1 MEEQE
6 IDLRKYVH
14 SLLGYW
20 YFPVGFLL
28 AGIILTAGL
37 AARRPHVYRAS
48 VLVAAITTPDQGA
61 TDAAFG
67 TFLNQFFTSA
77 TERKQH
83 MAALQALV
91 LSPGVAQAVVDNMG
105 DTLPESL
112 RRPDTLLHS
121 VNSRLVSGTD
131 LIEVSVSHADPQ
143 WALTLANAWAEAYV
157 SEVGDVYGD
166 NSQQQHQV
174 ITDQVREAS
183 AKYDRAESAWEDMLR
198 QDRFAQLSRDMADR
212 VAILQTLSATSDIA
226 LARLVEEVAC
236 TERLL
241 TDVQALQA
249 QMSAGGSASANA
261 SSLILLKARA
271 LTSLWDFETAT
282 LPSQPHPADLA
293 AATAGAP
300 APGSTASSTTTIP
313 GVSLRPG
320 TVSSPQR
327 LTLQLQSG
335 VPTMTAKDI
344 MVELRL
350 LDDSLQGRLVSLRQ
364 TLEKAN
370 RALEKGEEFSPAGP
384 ISSQTA
390 AALEQQIRDLRA
402 QMTQEE
408 SRLLRVR
415 AERDLAWDTYQNL
428 VRQEVDLSLALAN
441 HEKGLRVAA
450 PARVYDPSASGR
462 TSRLLSGAVVGLVL
476 GSLVALAFGWA
487 RRRQAI

>member
-14 SLLGYW
+14 SLLNYW
-20 YFPVGFLL
+20 YIPLGFLL
-28 AGIILTAGL
+28 AGIILAAGL
-37 AARRPHVYRAS
+37 AARRPHVYEAR
-48 VLVAAITTPDQGA
+48 VLVAAITTPNQGA

-91 LSPGVAQAVVDNMG
+91 LSPGVAQAVVDEMG
-105 DTLPESL
+105 DTLPESM
-112 RRPDTLLHS
+112 RRPEILLHS
-121 VNSRLVSGTD
+121 VSSRLVSGTD
-131 LIEVSVSHADPQ
+131 LIEVSASHADPQ
-143 WALTLANAWAEAYV
+143 WALNLANAWAEAYV

-166 NSQQQHQV
+166 HSRQQYQV
-174 ITDQVREAS
+174 VTDQVREAS

-198 QDRFAQLSRDMADR
+198 QDRFSQLSRDMADR
-212 VAILQTLSATSDIA
+212 MVILQTLSATSNVA
-226 LARLVEEVAC
+226 LARLVEEVVR

-261 SSLILLKARA
+261 SSLVLLKTRA
-271 LTSLWDFETAT
+271 LASLWDSETAT
-282 LPSQPHPADLA
+282 LPSQAHLADLA
-293 AATAGAP
+293 AATAGTLV
-300 APGSTASSTTTIP
+300 PGSTTSSATTIP
-313 GVSLRPG
+313 GVSAHPG
-320 TVSSPQR
+320 PVSSSQL

-335 VPTMTAKDI
+335 VPAVTAKEI
-344 MVELRL
+344 MAELNL
-350 LDDSLQGRLVSLRQ
+350 LEDSLQARLVSLRQ
-364 TLEKAN
+364 ALETAN
-370 RALEKGEEFSPAGP
+370 RALERGEEFSAAGLT
-384 ISSQTA
+384 SSQTT

-402 QMTQEE
+402 QMAKEE

-441 HEKGLRVAA
+441 QEKGLRIAA

-487 RRRQAI
+487 RRRQAH

>member
-1 MEEQE
+1 
-6 IDLRKYVH
+6 
-14 SLLGYW
+14 
-20 YFPVGFLL
+20 
-28 AGIILTAGL
+28 
-37 AARRPHVYRAS
+37 
-48 VLVAAITTPDQGA
+48 
-61 TDAAFG
+61 
-67 TFLNQFFTSA
+67 
-77 TERKQH
+77 

-105 DTLPESL
+105 ETLPESL
-112 RRPDTLLHS
+112 RRPETLLHS

-174 ITDQVREAS
+174 LTDQVREAS

-198 QDRFAQLSRDMADR
+198 QDRSAQLSRDMADR
-212 VAILQTLSATSDIA
+212 MAILQTLSATSDIA
-226 LARLVEEVAC
+226 LARLVEEVVR

-293 AATAGAP
+293 AATAGTP
-300 APGSTASSTTTIP
+300 APGSTASSAATIP
-313 GVSLRPG
+313 EVSSRPG
-320 TVSSPQR
+320 PVSSPQL

-335 VPTMTAKDI
+335 VPTVTAKDI

-350 LDDSLQGRLVSLRQ
+350 LDDSLQARLVSLRQ
-364 TLEKAN
+364 TLETAN
-370 RALEKGEEFSPAGP
+370 RALEKGDEFPAVGLT
-384 ISSQTA
+384 SSQTA
-390 AALEQQIRDLRA
+390 TALEQQIRDLRA
-402 QMTQEE
+402 QMAQEE

-415 AERDLAWDTYQNL
+415 AERDLAWDTYQSL

-441 HEKGLRVAA
+441 HEQGLRVAA

-476 GSLVALAFGWA
+476 GSLVALALGWA
-487 RRRQAI
+487 RRRQAN